1 MAGLSEFEY
10 YEEQYSYKQ
19 YERDLSEEEY
29 WDEILDEDEDVIPTD
44 NNPKK

>member
-1 MAGLSEFEY
+1 MAGLREFEY

-29 WDEILDEDEDVIPTD
+29 WDEILDEDEDVKHAE

>member
-1 MAGLSEFEY
+1 MTGLREFEY
-10 YEEQYSYKQ
+10 YEKQYSYKQ

-29 WDEILDEDEDVIPTD
+29 WDEILAEDEDVISPE

>member
-1 MAGLSEFEY
+1 MAGLREFEY

-29 WDEILDEDEDVIPTD
+29 WDEILDEDEDVIYTE